1 MAGIVDA
8 RRPNPK
14 RARSSPRGR
23 CHDLH
28 QQAGPPELWRQQTC
42 ARRRIGFKHEALL
55 VVCGAEHALADGR
68 AHEVPELAGERWV
81 AFPPRVPREGFALL
95 LGPKGYRSPAA
106 LALLAVMGV
115 TLDV

>member
-1 MAGIVDA
+1 
-8 RRPNPK
+8 
-14 RARSSPRGR
+14 
-23 CHDLH
+23 
-28 QQAGPPELWRQQTC
+28 
-42 ARRRIGFKHEALL
+42 LL
-55 VVCGAEHALADGR
+55 VVCGA
-68 AHEVPELAGERWV
+68 ERWV